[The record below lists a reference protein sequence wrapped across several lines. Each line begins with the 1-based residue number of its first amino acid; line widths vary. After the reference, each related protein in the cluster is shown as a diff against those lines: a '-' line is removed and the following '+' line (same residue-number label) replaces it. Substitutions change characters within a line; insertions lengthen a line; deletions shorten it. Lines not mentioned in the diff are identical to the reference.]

1 MALARRVY
9 DLCAKQSVYPV
20 PSQFNRMMDV
30 YASEFRWGVRGRGR
44 GGRMAGWWE
53 AGRLGRGETGG

>member
-9 DLCAKQSVYPV
+9 DLSAKQGVYPV

-30 YASEFRWGVRGRGR
+30 YASEFRWE
-44 GGRMAGWWE
+44 GGG
-53 AGRLGRGETGG
+53 